1 VTVNEQGTN
10 VLEQYDLEVFR
21 TCRGRGAILCETSQG
36 LKLLKECR
44 ASSKRVEQEAKLLEA
59 LGGEAKLFVD
69 GYVKNK
75 ENGLISVDEEETSY
89 ILKDW
94 YEGRECSVRDEKEM
108 VQAVRSLAKLHR
120 AMRGLSLEE
129 EELRSFGQAQ
139 PLKRVLDKHN
149 RELRR
154 ARSYIRNT
162 VQKSEFELCV
172 IRSFERF
179 YGQAEKAFFLLQ
191 EQEEPKPGL
200 CHGDFTQHHVLMGRF
215 GTAIVD
221 FSKAA
226 YGVPVSD
233 LYLFMRKML
242 EKNNWNL
249 TLASSLTE
257 AYEEIL
263 PLTGAERRY
272 LYILF
277 LYPEKYWKQI
287 NYYYNASKA
296 WIPGRNIG
304 KLTVLEEQFEAR
316 EAFLARMEREW
327 L

>member
-1 VTVNEQGTN
+1 MNEQDTS

-21 TCRGRGAILCETSQG
+21 TCRGRGAILCETSRG

-44 ASSKRVEQEAKLLEA
+44 ASAKRVEAEAELLDR
-59 LGGEAKLFVD
+59 LGGESGILAD
-69 GYVKNK
+69 RYVRNR
-75 ENGLISVDEEETSY
+75 ENGVISTEEDGTSY

-94 YEGRECSVRDEKEM
+94 YEGRECSAREEEEM
-108 VQAVRSLAKLHR
+108 LQAVRSLAGLHR
-120 AMRGLSLEE
+120 ALRGLALEE
-129 EELRSFGQAQ
+129 EKLREFGQT
-139 PLKRVLDKHN
+139 PSLKIVLEKHN
-149 RELRR
+149 RELKR
-154 ARSYIRNT
+154 ARNYIRNT
-162 VQKSEFELCV
+162 VQKQEFELCV

-179 YGQAEKAFFLLQ
+179 YSQAQKALFLLA
-191 EQEEPKPGL
+191 EQAGEPARQL

-215 GTAIVD
+215 GAAIVD
-221 FSKAA
+221 FSRATM
-226 YGVPVSD
+226 GVQVSD

-249 TLASSLTE
+249 PLGIAMKE

-263 PLTGAERRY
+263 PLSGPEKKY

-287 NYYYNASKA
+287 NYYYNANKA

-304 KLTVLEEQFEAR
+304 KLTVLEAQFEAR
-316 EAFLARMEREW
+316 EHFLKRLEREF
-327 L
+327 